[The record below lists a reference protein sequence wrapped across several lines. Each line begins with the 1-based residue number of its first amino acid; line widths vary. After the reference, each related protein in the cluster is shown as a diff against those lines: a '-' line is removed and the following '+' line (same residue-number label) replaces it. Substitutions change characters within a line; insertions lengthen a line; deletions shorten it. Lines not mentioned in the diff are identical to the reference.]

1 MFVIAST
8 LAACKT
14 SIKIAGLPFVG
25 DIKYTLDA
33 TCPSSVDCIGVNES
47 IANKM
52 SDDIH
57 KSVMTILEEM
67 KKMLSTVFNIKA
79 DAKIATCAGGPTAE
93 TCKVVC
99 KTDCKKRDDDNN
111 VKVKIS
117 LKAGGI
123 SVNVDNIDISYPIM
137 YACPKGKALYK
148 MGLAWWAILL
158 IVLAVIIVVAI
169 IITVCVCLCKKNKH
183 GNVATQRG
191 QVMTTVK

>member
-1 MFVIAST
+1 
-8 LAACKT
+8 
-14 SIKIAGLPFVG
+14 
-25 DIKYTLDA
+25 
-33 TCPSSVDCIGVNES
+33 
-47 IANKM
+47 
-52 SDDIH
+52 
-57 KSVMTILEEM
+57 MTILEEM
-67 KKMLSTVFNIKA
+67 KDMLSTVFNIKA

-99 KTDCKKRDDDNN
+99 KTDCKKRDDDNT

-117 LKAGGI
+117 LKAGGF
-123 SVNVDNIDISYPIM
+123 SADTGMTVDYAIM